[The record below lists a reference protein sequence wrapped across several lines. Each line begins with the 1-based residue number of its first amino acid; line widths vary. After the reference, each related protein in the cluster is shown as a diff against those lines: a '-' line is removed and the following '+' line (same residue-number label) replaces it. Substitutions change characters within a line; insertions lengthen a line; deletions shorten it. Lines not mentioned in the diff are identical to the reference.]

1 LGFAPIEAPRVCILR
16 SRHGRELS
24 RRPSRTLELLPDVSW
39 GFYALQPRK
48 KEDVVM
54 TDLKTGT
61 ILSGRPGSGAHRV
74 VALCGPYLSGKTS
87 LLESLLFAMG
97 AIGRR
102 GSTRAGTSVG
112 DGALEARKRSM
123 GTEINIASVEYLGD
137 HWTFLD
143 APGSIEFQHDSFAA
157 LAVCDV
163 AVVVCEPSPERI
175 VALSPLVKYIEDHH
189 IPHLFFINKIDSAER
204 RVRDMLAALQTVSS
218 RKLVLRQVPIR
229 RPTAD
234 GGEETIGYVD
244 LVSERAYRYKTSGAS
259 DLIEMPA
266 EILPRESE
274 ARREMLETLS
284 EFDDA
289 LLEQLIEDVAPEKS
303 LIYRDLHDEFGADQ
317 IAPVL
322 IGAGDRENGVRRLLK
337 ALRHDAPF
345 VAETAK
351 RRDLPS
357 NGVAMAECFKVLH
370 QAHAGKLSLC
380 RVWSGALTE
389 GQSLG
394 GQRIGSLFRP
404 FGQRL
409 DKLGE
414 AKAGEIVALAKID
427 SLSGGQSISASG
439 IRPVADFP
447 PADPP
452 VFAVALSAKNRNDE
466 VKLSGALHKIAE
478 EDPSLA
484 YEARAETHELLLRG
498 QGEMH
503 LKVAVEKLAG
513 RYNVAVETVPP
524 RVAYR
529 ETIQAGASQ
538 HARYKRQTGG
548 HGQFADIKVE
558 IRPLPRGSG
567 FRFVDK
573 IVGGVVP
580 RNFIPAVEEG
590 LVDYLKEG
598 PLGQPVVDLEV
609 SLVDGQYHAVDSSE
623 MSFKM
628 AARIAMS
635 EAMPKCRP
643 VLLEPILKVTVAA
656 PSDSTSRIQRLIS
669 GRRGQLLGYDTRP
682 GWPGWDEVAALMPEA
697 EVADMIVEIRSV
709 TQGVGTYR
717 TEFDHLQELVGRT
730 AERIVEET
738 KKRAAA

>member
-1 LGFAPIEAPRVCILR
+1 
-16 SRHGRELS
+16 
-24 RRPSRTLELLPDVSW
+24 
-39 GFYALQPRK
+39 
-48 KEDVVM
+48 M

-61 ILSGRPGSGAHRV
+61 ILTGRPGSGAHRV

-112 DGALEARKRSM
+112 DGSQESRKRSM
-123 GTEINIASVEYLGD
+123 GTEINIASAEYLGD
-137 HWTFLD
+137 HWTFVD
-143 APGSIEFQHDSFAA
+143 VPGSIEFQHDSVAV
-157 LAVCDV
+157 LAVCD
-163 AVVVCEPSPERI
+163 AVVIVCEPSPERV

-189 IPHLFFINKIDSAER
+189 IPHIFFVNKIDSAEG
-204 RVRDMLAALQTVSS
+204 RVRDTLAALQSVSS

-229 RPTAD
+229 KPTAD

-244 LVSERAYRYKTSGAS
+244 LVSERAYRYRTSGAS

-266 EILPRESE
+266 EILPREAE

-284 EFDDA
+284 EFDDQ

-303 LIYRDLHDEFGADQ
+303 LIYRDLHDEFGSDL

-337 ALRHDAPF
+337 SLRHDTPF
-345 VAETAK
+345 VEETAK

-380 RVWSGALTE
+380 RVWSGTLSE

-394 GQRIGSLFRP
+394 GQRIGTLLRP

-409 DKLGE
+409 DKVGE
-414 AKAGEIVALAKID
+414 AKAGEIVALAKAEA
-427 SLSGGQSISASG
+427 LSAGHSIAAAG
-439 IRPVADFP
+439 IVPVADFP
-447 PADPP
+447 AAEPP
-452 VFAVALSAKNRNDE
+452 VFALALAAKNRNDE
-466 VKLSGALHKIAE
+466 VKLSGALHKITE

-484 YEARAETHELLLRG
+484 YEQRAETHELLIKG

-513 RYNVAVETVPP
+513 RYNVAVETTAP

-529 ETIQAGASQ
+529 ETIQAGTSQ

-558 IRPLPRGSG
+558 IKPLPRGSG

-590 LVDYLKEG
+590 LREFLKEG
-598 PLGQPVVDLEV
+598 PLGQPVVDIEATLF
-609 SLVDGQYHAVDSSE
+609 DGQFHAVDSSE

-628 AARIAMS
+628 AARIALT
-635 EAMPKCRP
+635 EALPKCRP

-656 PSDSTSRIQRLIS
+656 PSDSTSRIQRLIT
-669 GRRGQLLGYDTRP
+669 GRRGQLLGYDARP
-682 GWPGWDEVAALMPEA
+682 GWNGWDEVSALMPEA

-717 TEFDHLQELVGRT
+717 TEFDHLQEITGRT
-730 AERIVEET
+730 ADRIVEEA

>member
-1 LGFAPIEAPRVCILR
+1 MNDIKSETI
-16 SRHGRELS
+16 
-24 RRPSRTLELLPDVSW
+24 
-39 GFYALQPRK
+39 
-48 KEDVVM
+48 
-54 TDLKTGT
+54 TG
-61 ILSGRPGSGAHRV
+61 GRPGSGAHRV

-87 LLESLLFAMG
+87 LLESILYATG

-102 GSTRAGTSVG
+102 GSTRAGTSIG
-112 DGALEARKRSM
+112 DGAAEARKRGM
-123 GTEINIASVEYLGD
+123 GTEINVASVDYLGD
-137 HWTFLD
+137 QWSFLD
-143 APGSIEFQHDSFAA
+143 VPGSIEFQHDAFAA
-157 LAVCDV
+157 LAVCDA
-163 AVVVCEPSPERI
+163 AVLVCEPSPERV
-175 VALSPLVKYIEDHH
+175 VALTPLLKYIEDHH
-189 IPHLFFINKIDSAER
+189 VPHIIFVNKIDSAQV
-204 RVRDMLAALQTVSS
+204 RVRDMLSALQGVSA

-229 RPTAD
+229 RPTND
-234 GGEETIGYVD
+234 GGEETVGYVD
-244 LVSERAYRYKTSGAS
+244 LVSERAYRYKSSGAS

-266 EILPRESE
+266 EILPREAD

-284 EFDDA
+284 EFDDT
-289 LLEQLIEDVAPEKS
+289 LLEQLIEDIAPEKS

-317 IAPVL
+317 IVPVL
-322 IGAGDRENGVRRLLK
+322 LGAGDRENGVRRLLK
-337 ALRHDAPF
+337 ALRHDTPF
-345 VAETAK
+345 VAVTAQ

-370 QAHAGKLSLC
+370 QSHAGKLSLC
-380 RVWSGALTE
+380 RVWSGTLSE
-389 GQSLG
+389 GQNVG
-394 GQRIGSLFRP
+394 GQRVGTLLRP

-409 DKLGE
+409 DKISE
-414 AKAGEIVALAKID
+414 AKTGEIVALAKVD
-427 SLSGGQSISASG
+427 VLSAGQSLAAAG
-439 IRPVADFP
+439 IAPTVDFP

-452 VFAVALSAKNRNDE
+452 VFALSLAAKNRNDE
-466 VKLSGALHKIAE
+466 VKLSGALHKIVE
-478 EDPSLA
+478 EDPSLSF
-484 YEARAETHELLLRG
+484 EARGETHELLIKG

-503 LKVAVEKLAG
+503 LKVAVDKLAG
-513 RYNVAVETVPP
+513 RYNVAVETTTP

-529 ETIQAGASQ
+529 ETIQAGTQQ

-558 IRPLPRGSG
+558 IKPLPRGSG

-590 LVDYLKEG
+590 LFDYTKEG

-609 SLVDGQYHAVDSSE
+609 TLFDGQFHAVDSSE

-656 PSDSTSRIQRLIS
+656 PSDSTPRIQRLIS
-669 GRRGQLLGYDTRP
+669 GRRGQLLGYDTRA
-682 GWPGWDEVAALMPEA
+682 GWSGWDEVSALMPEA
-697 EVADMIVEIRSV
+697 EIADMIVEIRSV
-709 TQGVGTYR
+709 TQGVGTFR

-730 AERIVEET
+730 ADRIVEET
-738 KKRAAA
+738 KKHAAA

>member
-1 LGFAPIEAPRVCILR
+1 
-16 SRHGRELS
+16 
-24 RRPSRTLELLPDVSW
+24 
-39 GFYALQPRK
+39 
-48 KEDVVM
+48 M

-87 LLESLLFAMG
+87 LLESLLYAMG

-102 GSTRAGTSVG
+102 GSTRAGTSIG
-112 DGALEARKRSM
+112 DGSLEARKRSM
-123 GTEINIASVEYLGD
+123 GTEINIASVDYLGD
-137 HWTFLD
+137 QWTFLD
-143 APGSIEFQHDSFAA
+143 VPGSIEFQHDSLAA
-157 LAVCDV
+157 LAVCDT
-163 AVVVCEPSPERI
+163 AVIVCEPSPER
-175 VALSPLVKYIEDHH
+175 VVSLSPLVKYIEDNR
-189 IPHLFFINKIDSAER
+189 IPHIFFINKIDSAEG

-229 RPTAD
+229 RPTSD

-244 LVSERAYRYKTSGAS
+244 LVSERAYRYQSSGAS

-266 EILPRESE
+266 EILPRESRGAARDARDPVGVRRHPARAADRGCRAGE
-274 ARREMLETLS
+274 IADLSRPARR
-284 EFDDA
+284 
-289 LLEQLIEDVAPEKS
+289 V
-303 LIYRDLHDEFGADQ
+303 RRRQ
-317 IAPVL
+317 ISPVL
-322 IGAGDRENGVRRLLK
+322 LGAGDRENGVRRLLK

-345 VAETAK
+345 VGETAK

-380 RVWSGALTE
+380 RVWSGTLTE

-394 GQRIGSLFRP
+394 GQRIGSLYHP

-409 DKLGE
+409 DKVSQAG
-414 AKAGEIVALAKID
+414 AGEIVALAKID
-427 SLSGGQSISASG
+427 ALSAGQSIAAAG
-439 IRPVADFP
+439 IAPTADFP
-447 PADPP
+447 PADSP
-452 VFAVALSAKNRNDE
+452 VFALALTARNRNDE
-466 VKLSGALHKIAE
+466 VKLSGALHKLAE
-478 EDPSLA
+478 EDPSLTW
-484 YEARAETHELLLRG
+484 EARPETHELVIKG

-513 RYNVAVETVPP
+513 RYNVAVETAAPK
-524 RVAYR
+524 VAYR
-529 ETIQAGASQ
+529 ETIQGGASQ

-567 FRFVDK
+567 FHFVDK

-590 LVDYLKEG
+590 LIDYLKEG

-609 SLVDGQYHAVDSSE
+609 ALVDGQYHAVDSSE

-635 EAMPKCRP
+635 EAMPKCKP

-656 PSDSTSRIQRLIS
+656 PSESTSRIQRLIS

-682 GWPGWDEVAALMPEA
+682 GWNGWDEVSALMPES

-717 TEFDHLQELVGRT
+717 TEFDHLQELTGRG
-730 AERIVEET
+730 ADRIVEEA

>member
-1 LGFAPIEAPRVCILR
+1 MNDI
-16 SRHGRELS
+16 
-24 RRPSRTLELLPDVSW
+24 
-39 GFYALQPRK
+39 
-48 KEDVVM
+48 
-54 TDLKTGT
+54 KTET
-61 ILSGRPGSGAHRV
+61 ITGGRPGSGAHRV

-87 LLESLLFAMG
+87 LLESILYATG

-102 GSTRAGTSVG
+102 GSTRAGTSIG
-112 DGALEARKRSM
+112 DGAAEARKRGMS
-123 GTEINIASVEYLGD
+123 TELNIASVDYLGD
-137 HWTFLD
+137 QWTFLD
-143 APGSIEFQHDSFAA
+143 APGSIEFQHDAFAA
-157 LAVCDV
+157 LAVCDA
-163 AVVVCEPSPERI
+163 AVVVCEPAPER
-175 VALSPLVKYIEDHH
+175 VGALTPLLKYIEDNR
-189 IPHLFFINKIDSAER
+189 IPHVIFVNKIDSAEA
-204 RVRDMLAALQTVSS
+204 RVRDMLSALQTVSS

-229 RPTAD
+229 RPTSD
-234 GGEETIGYVD
+234 GGEETVGYVD
-244 LVSERAYRYKTSGAS
+244 LVSERAYRYKSSGAS

-284 EFDDA
+284 EFDDK
-289 LLEQLIEDVAPEKS
+289 LLEQLIEDIAPEKS

-322 IGAGDRENGVRRLLK
+322 LGAGDRENGVRRLLK
-337 ALRHDAPF
+337 ALRHDTPF

-351 RRDLPS
+351 RRALPS

-370 QAHAGKLSLC
+370 QAHTGKLSLC
-380 RVWSGALTE
+380 RVWSGTMNE

-394 GQRIGSLFRP
+394 GQRIGGLFRP

-409 DKLGE
+409 DKMAS
-414 AKAGEIVALAKID
+414 AKAGEIVAMAKID
-427 SLSGGQSISASG
+427 ALSSGQSIAGSG
-439 IRPVADFP
+439 VAAVADFP
-447 PADPP
+447 QADPP
-452 VFAVALSAKNRNDE
+452 VFALALAAKNRNDE
-466 VKLSGALHKIAE
+466 VKLSGALQKITE
-478 EDPSLA
+478 EDPSLC

-503 LKVAVEKLAG
+503 LKVAIDKLAG
-513 RYNVAVETVPP
+513 RYNVAIETAAP

-529 ETIQAGASQ
+529 ETIQAGSTE

-558 IRPLPRGSG
+558 IKPLPRGSG

-573 IVGGVVP
+573 VVGGVVP
-580 RNFIPAVEEG
+580 RNFIPAVEDG
-590 LVDYLKEG
+590 LVDCLKEG

-609 SLVDGQYHAVDSSE
+609 KLFDGQYHSVDSSE
-623 MSFKM
+623 MAFKM

-635 EAMPKCRP
+635 EGLPKCKP

-669 GRRGQLLGYDTRP
+669 GRRGQLLGYDARP
-682 GWPGWDEVAALMPEA
+682 GWNGWDEVSALMPEA
-697 EVADMIVEIRSV
+697 EVADMIIEIRSV

-730 AERIVEET
+730 ADRIVEET
-738 KKRAAA
+738 KKHAAA

>member
-1 LGFAPIEAPRVCILR
+1 
-16 SRHGRELS
+16 
-24 RRPSRTLELLPDVSW
+24 
-39 GFYALQPRK
+39 
-48 KEDVVM
+48 
-54 TDLKTGT
+54 
-61 ILSGRPGSGAHRV
+61 
-74 VALCGPYLSGKTS
+74 
-87 LLESLLFAMG
+87 
-97 AIGRR
+97 
-102 GSTRAGTSVG
+102 
-112 DGALEARKRSM
+112 
-123 GTEINIASVEYLGD
+123 
-137 HWTFLD
+137 
-143 APGSIEFQHDSFAA
+143 
-157 LAVCDV
+157 
-163 AVVVCEPSPERI
+163 
-175 VALSPLVKYIEDHH
+175 VALSPLVKYIEDNH
-189 IPHLFFINKIDSAER
+189 IPHSSSSTRSTRPRAA
-204 RVRDMLAALQTVSS
+204 VRDMLAALQTVSS

-229 RPTAD
+229 RPTSD

-244 LVSERAYRYKTSGAS
+244 LVSERAYRYKASGAS

-284 EFDDA
+284 EFDDT

-322 IGAGDRENGVRRLLK
+322 LGAGDRENGVRRLLK

-345 VAETAK
+345 VGETAK

-380 RVWSGALTE
+380 RVWSGTLSE
-389 GQSLG
+389 GQTLG

-404 FGQRL
+404 
-409 DKLGE
+409 
-414 AKAGEIVALAKID
+414 
-427 SLSGGQSISASG
+427 SASASTRSARPRPARSWRWPRSTRCR
-439 IRPVADFP
+439 RPVDRRRRHRADAGL
-447 PADPP
+447 PAAESP
-452 VFAVALSAKNRNDE
+452 VFALALAPRTATTRSSSPARCTRSSRRIRRSPGSARPRRT
-466 VKLSGALHKIAE
+466 SCC
-478 EDPSLA
+478 SR
-484 YEARAETHELLLRG
+484 ARARCISRSRSRSSPAATTSPSRPCRRG
-498 QGEMH
+498 SPIARPSRRG
-503 LKVAVEKLAG
+503 
-513 RYNVAVETVPP
+513 T
-524 RVAYR
+524 
-529 ETIQAGASQ
+529 SQ

-558 IRPLPRGSG
+558 IKPLPRGSG

-598 PLGQPVVDLEV
+598 RSASRWSTRVA
-609 SLVDGQYHAVDSSE
+609 LVDGQYHAVDSSE

-628 AARIAMS
+628 AARIAMT
-635 EAMPKCRP
+635 EAMPKCKP

-656 PSDSTSRIQRLIS
+656 PSESTSRIQRLIS
-669 GRRGQLLGYDTRP
+669 GRRGQLLGYDARP
-682 GWPGWDEVAALMPEA
+682 GWTGWDEVSALMPEA

-730 AERIVEET
+730 ADRIVEEKQEARGVALIGPNKAVRPAFARSGLT
-738 KKRAAA
+738 SYVPRGVLHEELKLMFNRRSLMVGGLVTAAASSLTRIAQAQSGKPMLVFVGHEL

>member
-1 LGFAPIEAPRVCILR
+1 
-16 SRHGRELS
+16 
-24 RRPSRTLELLPDVSW
+24 
-39 GFYALQPRK
+39 
-48 KEDVVM
+48 M
-54 TDLKTGT
+54 TDLNTGT
-61 ILSGRPGSGAHRV
+61 VLGGRPGSGAHRV

-87 LLESLLFAMG
+87 LLESILYATG

-102 GSTRAGTSVG
+102 GSTRAGTSIG
-112 DGALEARKRSM
+112 DASAEARKRGM
-123 GTEINIASVEYLGD
+123 GTEINIASIDYLGD
-137 HWTFLD
+137 QWTFLD
-143 APGSIEFQHDSFAA
+143 TPGSIELQHDALAA
-157 LAVCDV
+157 LAVADA
-163 AVVVCEPSPERI
+163 AVVICEPSPERVI
-175 VALSPLVKYIEDHH
+175 ALTPLLRYIEDNL
-189 IPHLFFINKIDSAER
+189 IPHIFFVNKIDSAEG

-229 RPTAD
+229 RATPNGA
-234 GGEETIGYVD
+234 EETVGYVD
-244 LVSERAYRYKTSGAS
+244 LVSERAYRYKSSGAS

-284 EFDDA
+284 EFDDT

-303 LIYRDLHDEFGADQ
+303 LIYRDMHDEFGAQ
-317 IAPVL
+317 KIAPVL
-322 IGAGDRENGVRRLLK
+322 LGAGDRENGVRRLLK
-337 ALRHDAPF
+337 ALRHDTPF
-345 VAETAK
+345 VEETAK

-357 NGVAMAECFKVLH
+357 NGAAMAECFKVLH

-380 RVWSGALTE
+380 RVWSGTISE

-394 GQRIGSLFRP
+394 GQRVGSLFRP

-409 DKLGE
+409 DKVSE
-414 AKAGEIVALAKID
+414 AKAGEIVALAKMD
-427 SLSGGQSISASG
+427 ALSTGQSLSAAG
-439 IRPVADFP
+439 IDPVADFP
-447 PADPP
+447 IAEPP
-452 VFAVALSAKNRNDE
+452 VFALALAARNRNDE
-466 VKLSGALHKIAE
+466 VKLSGALQKIVE

-484 YEARAETHELLLRG
+484 YEQRAETHELLLRG
-498 QGEMH
+498 QGETH
-503 LKVAVEKLAG
+503 LKVAIDKLAG
-513 RYNVAVETVPP
+513 RYNIAIDTHPP

-529 ETIQAGASQ
+529 ETIQAGATQ

-548 HGQFADIKVE
+548 HGQFGYIKVE

-567 FRFVDK
+567 FHFVDK

-590 LVDYLKEG
+590 LRDYLKEG

-609 SLVDGQYHAVDSSE
+609 TLVDGQYHSVDSSE

-628 AARIAMS
+628 AARIAMT
-635 EAMPKCRP
+635 EAMPKCKP

-656 PSDSTSRIQRLIS
+656 PNEATSRIQRLIS
-669 GRRGQLLGYDTRP
+669 GRRGQLLGYDART
-682 GWPGWDEVAALMPEA
+682 GWTGWDEVSALMPEA
-697 EVADMIVEIRSV
+697 EIADMIVEIRSV
-709 TQGVGTYR
+709 TQGIGTYR

-730 AERIVEET
+730 ADRIVEET

>member
-1 LGFAPIEAPRVCILR
+1 MNDIKSE
-16 SRHGRELS
+16 
-24 RRPSRTLELLPDVSW
+24 
-39 GFYALQPRK
+39 
-48 KEDVVM
+48 
-54 TDLKTGT
+54 T
-61 ILSGRPGSGAHRV
+61 IPGGRPGSGAHRV

-87 LLESLLFAMG
+87 LLESLLYATG

-102 GSTRAGTSVG
+102 GSTRAGTSIG
-112 DGALEARKRSM
+112 DGAAEARKRGM
-123 GTEINIASVEYLGD
+123 GTEINVASADYLGD
-137 HWTFLD
+137 QWTFLD
-143 APGSIEFQHDSFAA
+143 VPGSIEFQNDAFAA
-157 LAVCDV
+157 LAVCDA
-163 AVVVCEPSPERI
+163 AVVVCEPSTDRV
-175 VALSPLVKYIEDHH
+175 VALTPLLKYIEDHR
-189 IPHLFFINKIDSAER
+189 IPHIIFVNKIDSAEV
-204 RVRDMLAALQTVSS
+204 RVRDMLAALQSVST

-229 RPTAD
+229 RPTND

-266 EILPRESE
+266 EVLPRESE

-284 EFDDA
+284 EFDDT
-289 LLEQLIEDVAPEKS
+289 LLEQLIEDIAPEKS

-322 IGAGDRENGVRRLLK
+322 LGAGDRENGVRRLLK
-337 ALRHDAPF
+337 ALRHDTPF
-345 VAETAK
+345 VGESAE
-351 RRDLPS
+351 RRGLLS
-357 NGVAMAECFKVLH
+357 NGSSDGAAMTECFKVLH
-370 QAHAGKLSLC
+370 QSHAGKLSLC
-380 RVWSGALTE
+380 RVWSGTLTE

-394 GQRIGSLFRP
+394 GQRVGTLLRP

-409 DKLGE
+409 DKITE
-414 AKAGEIVALAKID
+414 ARAGEIVALAKLD
-427 SLSGGQSISASG
+427 ALSTGQSLGAGG
-439 IRPVADFP
+439 IAPTADFP
-447 PADPP
+447 TADPP
-452 VFAVALSAKNRNDE
+452 VFGLSLAAKNRNDE
-466 VKLSGALHKIAE
+466 VKLSGALHKIVE
-478 EDPSLA
+478 EDPSLSF
-484 YEARAETHELLLRG
+484 EPRAETHELLLKG

-503 LKVAVEKLAG
+503 LKVAVDKLAG
-513 RYNVAVETVPP
+513 RYNIAVDTTTP

-529 ETIQAGASQ
+529 ETIQGGAQQ

-558 IRPLPRGSG
+558 IKPLPRGSG

-590 LVDYLKEG
+590 LIDYTKEG

-609 SLVDGQYHAVDSSE
+609 TLFDGQYHSVDSSE

-635 EAMPKCRP
+635 EAMPKCKP

-656 PSDSTSRIQRLIS
+656 PSDSTPRIQRLIS
-669 GRRGQLLGYDTRP
+669 GRRGQLLGFDARP
-682 GWPGWDEVAALMPEA
+682 GWAGWDEVSALMPEA
-697 EVADMIVEIRSV
+697 EIADMIVEIRSV
-709 TQGVGTYR
+709 TQGVGTFR
-717 TEFDHLQELVGRT
+717 TEFDHLQELSGRT
-730 AERIVEET
+730 ADRIVEET

>member
-1 LGFAPIEAPRVCILR
+1 
-16 SRHGRELS
+16 
-24 RRPSRTLELLPDVSW
+24 
-39 GFYALQPRK
+39 
-48 KEDVVM
+48 M
-54 TDLKTGT
+54 TDLDTGT
-61 ILSGRPGSGAHRV
+61 VLGGRPGSGAHRV

-87 LLESLLFAMG
+87 LLESILYATG

-102 GSTRAGTSVG
+102 GSTRAGTSIG
-112 DGALEARKRSM
+112 DASAEARKRGM
-123 GTEINIASVEYLGD
+123 GTEINIASIDYLGD
-137 HWTFLD
+137 QWTFLD
-143 APGSIEFQHDSFAA
+143 TPGSIELQHDALAA
-157 LAVCDV
+157 LAVADA
-163 AVVVCEPSPERI
+163 AVVICEPSPERV
-175 VALSPLVKYIEDHH
+175 VALTPLLRYIEDNL
-189 IPHLFFINKIDSAER
+189 IPHIFFVNKIDSAEG

-229 RPTAD
+229 RTTPNGA
-234 GGEETIGYVD
+234 EETVGYVD
-244 LVSERAYRYKTSGAS
+244 LVSERAYRYKSSGAS

-284 EFDDA
+284 EFDDT

-303 LIYRDLHDEFGADQ
+303 LIYRDMHDEFGAQ
-317 IAPVL
+317 KIAPVL
-322 IGAGDRENGVRRLLK
+322 LGAGDRENGVRRLLK
-337 ALRHDAPF
+337 ALRHDTPF
-345 VAETAK
+345 VEETAK

-357 NGVAMAECFKVLH
+357 NGAAMAECFKVLH

-380 RVWSGALTE
+380 RVWSGTISE

-394 GQRIGSLFRP
+394 GQRVGSLFRP

-409 DKLGE
+409 DKVGE
-414 AKAGEIVALAKID
+414 AKAGEIVALAKMD
-427 SLSGGQSISASG
+427 ALSTGQSLSAAG
-439 IRPVADFP
+439 IDPVADFP
-447 PADPP
+447 IAEPP
-452 VFAVALSAKNRNDE
+452 VFALALAARNRNDE
-466 VKLSGALHKIAE
+466 VKLSGALQKIVE

-484 YEARAETHELLLRG
+484 YEQRAETHELLLRG
-498 QGEMH
+498 QGETH
-503 LKVAVEKLAG
+503 LKVAIDKLAG
-513 RYNVAVETVPP
+513 RYNIAIDTHPP

-529 ETIQAGASQ
+529 ETIQAGATQ

-548 HGQFADIKVE
+548 HGQFGDIKVE

-590 LVDYLKEG
+590 LRDYLKEG

-609 SLVDGQYHAVDSSE
+609 TLIDGQYHSVDSSE

-628 AARIAMS
+628 AARIAMT
-635 EAMPKCRP
+635 EAMPKCKP

-656 PSDSTSRIQRLIS
+656 PSDATSRIQRLIS
-669 GRRGQLLGYDTRP
+669 GRRGQLLGYDART
-682 GWPGWDEVAALMPEA
+682 GWTGWDEVSALMPEA

-709 TQGVGTYR
+709 TQGVGTWHA
-717 TEFDHLQELVGRT
+717 TFDHLQELVGRT
-730 AERIVEET
+730 ADRIVEET

>member
-1 LGFAPIEAPRVCILR
+1 MNDIKSETI
-16 SRHGRELS
+16 
-24 RRPSRTLELLPDVSW
+24 
-39 GFYALQPRK
+39 
-48 KEDVVM
+48 
-54 TDLKTGT
+54 TG
-61 ILSGRPGSGAHRV
+61 GRPGSGAHRV

-87 LLESLLFAMG
+87 LLESILYATG

-102 GSTRAGTSVG
+102 GSTRAGTSIG
-112 DGALEARKRSM
+112 DGAAEARKRSM
-123 GTEINIASVEYLGD
+123 GTEINVASVDYLGD
-137 HWTFLD
+137 QWSFLD
-143 APGSIEFQHDSFAA
+143 VPGSIEFQHDALAA
-157 LAVCDV
+157 LAVCDA
-163 AVVVCEPSPERI
+163 AVVVCEPSPERV
-175 VALSPLVKYIEDHH
+175 VALTPLLKYIEDNH
-189 IPHLFFINKIDSAER
+189 IPHIIFVNKIDSAQV
-204 RVRDMLAALQTVSS
+204 RVRDMLGALQGVSA

-229 RPTAD
+229 RPTND
-234 GGEETIGYVD
+234 GGEETVGYVD

-266 EILPRESE
+266 EILPREAD

-284 EFDDA
+284 EFDDT
-289 LLEQLIEDVAPEKS
+289 LLEQLIEDIAPEKS
-303 LIYRDLHDEFGADQ
+303 LIYRDLHDEFGADL
-317 IAPVL
+317 IVPVL
-322 IGAGDRENGVRRLLK
+322 LGAGDRENGVRRLLK
-337 ALRHDAPF
+337 ALRHDTPF
-345 VAETAK
+345 VATTAQ
-351 RRDLPS
+351 RRTLPS

-370 QAHAGKLSLC
+370 QSHAGKLSLC
-380 RVWSGALTE
+380 RVWSGTLSE
-389 GQSLG
+389 GQNLG
-394 GQRIGSLFRP
+394 GQRIGTLLRP

-409 DKLGE
+409 DKISE
-414 AKAGEIVALAKID
+414 AKAGEIVALAKVD
-427 SLSGGQSISASG
+427 VLSAGHSLAAAG
-439 IRPVADFP
+439 IAPTADFP
-447 PADPP
+447 AADPP
-452 VFAVALSAKNRNDE
+452 VFALSLAAKNRNDE
-466 VKLSGALHKIAE
+466 VKLSGALHKIVE
-478 EDPSLA
+478 EDPSLSF
-484 YEARAETHELLLRG
+484 EARGETHELLIKG

-503 LKVAVEKLAG
+503 LKVAVDKLAG
-513 RYNVAVETVPP
+513 RYNVAVETTTP

-529 ETIQAGASQ
+529 ETIQAGTQQ

-558 IRPLPRGSG
+558 IKPLPRGSG

-590 LVDYLKEG
+590 LVDYTKEG

-609 SLVDGQYHAVDSSE
+609 TLFDGQFHAVDSSE

-656 PSDSTSRIQRLIS
+656 PSESTPRIQRLIS
-669 GRRGQLLGYDTRP
+669 GRRGQLLGYDARA
-682 GWPGWDEVAALMPEA
+682 GWNGWDEVSALMPEA
-697 EVADMIVEIRSV
+697 EIADMIVEIRSV
-709 TQGVGTYR
+709 TQGVGTFR

>member
-1 LGFAPIEAPRVCILR
+1 MNDIKSETI
-16 SRHGRELS
+16 
-24 RRPSRTLELLPDVSW
+24 
-39 GFYALQPRK
+39 
-48 KEDVVM
+48 
-54 TDLKTGT
+54 TG
-61 ILSGRPGSGAHRV
+61 GRPGSGAHRV

-87 LLESLLFAMG
+87 LLESILYATG

-102 GSTRAGTSVG
+102 GSTRAGTSIG
-112 DGALEARKRSM
+112 DGAAEARKRGM
-123 GTEINIASVEYLGD
+123 GTEINVASVDYLGD
-137 HWTFLD
+137 QWSFLD
-143 APGSIEFQHDSFAA
+143 VPGSIEFQHDAFAA
-157 LAVCDV
+157 LAVCDA
-163 AVVVCEPSPERI
+163 AVLVCEPSPERV
-175 VALSPLVKYIEDHH
+175 VALTPLLKYIEDNR
-189 IPHLFFINKIDSAER
+189 IPHIIFVNKIDSAQV
-204 RVRDMLAALQTVSS
+204 RVRDMLGALQAVSA

-229 RPTAD
+229 RPTSD

-266 EILPRESE
+266 EILPREAD

-284 EFDDA
+284 EFDDT
-289 LLEQLIEDVAPEKS
+289 LLEQLIEDIAPEKS
-303 LIYRDLHDEFGADQ
+303 LIYRDLHDEFGSDQ
-317 IAPVL
+317 IVPVL
-322 IGAGDRENGVRRLLK
+322 LGAGDRENGVRRLLK
-337 ALRHDAPF
+337 ALRHDTPF
-345 VAETAK
+345 VAVTAE
-351 RRDLPS
+351 RRTLPS

-370 QAHAGKLSLC
+370 QSHAGKLSLC
-380 RVWSGALTE
+380 RVWSGTLSE
-389 GQSLG
+389 GQNIG
-394 GQRIGSLFRP
+394 GQRIGTLLRP

-409 DKLGE
+409 DKISE
-414 AKAGEIVALAKID
+414 AKAGEIVALAKVD
-427 SLSGGQSISASG
+427 VLSAGQSLAAAG
-439 IRPVADFP
+439 IAPTVDFP
-447 PADPP
+447 AAVPP
-452 VFAVALSAKNRNDE
+452 VFALSLAAKNRNDE
-466 VKLSGALHKIAE
+466 VKLSGALHKIVE
-478 EDPSLA
+478 EDPSLSF
-484 YEARAETHELLLRG
+484 EARGETHELLIKG

-503 LKVAVEKLAG
+503 LKVAVDKLAG
-513 RYNVAVETVPP
+513 RYNVAVETTTP

-529 ETIQAGASQ
+529 ETIQAGTQQ

-558 IRPLPRGSG
+558 IKPLPRGSG

-590 LVDYLKEG
+590 LFDYTKEG

-609 SLVDGQYHAVDSSE
+609 TLFDGQFHAVDSSE

-656 PSDSTSRIQRLIS
+656 PSESTPRIQRLIS
-669 GRRGQLLGYDTRP
+669 GRRGQLLGFDTRA
-682 GWPGWDEVAALMPEA
+682 GWNGWDEVSALMPEA
-697 EVADMIVEIRSV
+697 EIADMIVEIRSV
-709 TQGVGTYR
+709 TQGVGTFR
-717 TEFDHLQELVGRT
+717 TEFDHLQELAGRT